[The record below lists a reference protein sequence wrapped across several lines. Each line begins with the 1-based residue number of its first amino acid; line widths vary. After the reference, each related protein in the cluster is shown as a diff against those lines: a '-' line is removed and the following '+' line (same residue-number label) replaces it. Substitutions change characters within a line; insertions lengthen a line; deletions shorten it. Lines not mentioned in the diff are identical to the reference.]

1 MNDSDLDQI
10 LALQV
15 AVARLGEKP
24 FRFWWN
30 SDIADIDGGAD
41 LLVRLVGKE
50 IAPLTVIEALL
61 LVAQQTE
68 ERLLSA
74 IPAPPAYSLFCPE
87 PALRT
92 ALHNRFRHFKSYPED
107 LPERLG
113 FLVGPECREDDL
125 LAAITHAVTG
135 AIGAAAI
142 GADGIE
148 TVAEGSI
155 ETRETSF
162 GVELTCG
169 APAAAQIHCA
179 AMLATV
185 ASRSPKGA
193 YTLPYYREAPGA

>member
-10 LALQV
+10 VGLQV
-15 AVARLGEKP
+15 AVARLGEKT

-50 IAPLTVIEALL
+50 IAPLSVIEALL

-68 ERLLSA
+68 ERLLAA

-87 PALRT
+87 PALRR
-92 ALHNRFRHFKSYPED
+92 ALHNRFRHFKTYPEE
-107 LPERLG
+107 LPDRLG

-135 AIGAAAI
+135 AIGAYT
-142 GADGIE
+142 E
-148 TVAEGSI
+148 NSI
-155 ETRETSF
+155 QTRETSF

-169 APAAAQIHCA
+169 APATAPGTPIRFA
-179 AMLATV
+179 AMLAVV
-185 ASRSPKGA
+185 AARSPKGA
-193 YTLPYYREAPGA
+193 YILPYYREAPGA